1 MEPFSRERTDMK
13 LGFIGTGEITAA
25 MVAGL
30 SSSGLPLAIQLS
42 PRNARIAA
50 DLAARFPIVTI
61 ASSNQ
66 EVLDSS
72 EAVIIAVRPS
82 IARGVLSELSFR
94 ADHHVIS
101 IVSGLPL
108 QSVSELIKPAT
119 QVTRAVP
126 LPSSAKRMSPT
137 AIFPPDRSA
146 EELFAAM
153 GAVFP
158 TATEREFD
166 AICTATATIA
176 CFYTFIAEI
185 STWLTRNGIPE
196 TTASNYIAQMFSGV
210 LSAAVDGPIRNFKS
224 LASSHAT
231 PGGINEQFLGHM
243 LKLGLP
249 QAVSQGLDAV
259 KQRVTIG
266 STKQ

>member
-1 MEPFSRERTDMK
+1 MK

-30 SSSGLPLAIQLS
+30 SLSGLRLSIRLS
-42 PRNARIAA
+42 PRNSQIAA
-50 DLAARFPIVTI
+50 ELAARFPIVTI

-72 EAVIIAVRPS
+72 EAVIIAVRPN
-82 IARGVLSELSFR
+82 IARPVLSELRFR
-94 ADHHVIS
+94 ADHRIIS
-101 IVSGLPL
+101 VVSGLSL
-108 QSVSELIKPAT
+108 RSVSELVEPAT

-137 AIFPPDRSA
+137 AIFPSERSA
-146 EELFAAM
+146 EELFAAL
-153 GAVFP
+153 GTTFP
-158 TATEREFD
+158 TATENEFD
-166 AICTATATIA
+166 AMCAVTATIA

-185 STWLTRNGIPE
+185 SAWLARNGVPN

-210 LSAAVDGPIRNFKS
+210 LNAAVEGPIRNFES

-259 KQRVTIG
+259 MQRVATG
-266 STKQ
+266 STKH